1 MPRVG
6 ARDLLAG
13 LVVMAL
19 GGFVVWHGLGY
30 RLGTVSRMGPGFF
43 PVMLGWLT
51 VALGALLVASALV
64 GPALGRWFGAWGG
77 GASGFGA
84 SGLGASGDEAGE
96 EPGRRGLPRVAW
108 RAMLAVLAAIGCFAL
123 LLRLVGLLPAIAV
136 TVAVASLGDRAVRLH
151 EVALVGLGAVV
162 GAWAIFHVGLGLT
175 VPILRWPF

>member
-51 VALGALLVASALV
+51 VALGALLVASALI
-64 GPALGRWFGAWGG
+64 GPALGRWFGA
-77 GASGFGA
+77 
-84 SGLGASGDEAGE
+84 SGLGASGAEAGE
-96 EPGRRGLPRVAW
+96 EAGRWGLPRVAW
-108 RAMLAVLAAIGCFAL
+108 RPLLAVLAAIGCFAL